1 MTLVT
6 WGSMLHISLQA
17 AELLA
22 EEDIEVEV
30 IDLRTLLPFDA
41 QTCIQSVMRTCRL
54 IIVQEG
60 QWSGGLGHTL
70 QSRILE
76 ETFYLLES
84 APLIVGAID
93 TPVPFSPPLENH
105 TIPSL
110 DFILDAIRTACS
122 D

>member
-1 MTLVT
+1 
-6 WGSMLHISLQA
+6 
-17 AELLA
+17 
-22 EEDIEVEV
+22 
-30 IDLRTLLPFDA
+30 
-41 QTCIQSVMRTCRL
+41 SVMRTCRL

-84 APLIVGAID
+84 APLVVGAID

-110 DFILDAIRTACS
+110 DFIIDAIRTAC
-122 D
+122 DD